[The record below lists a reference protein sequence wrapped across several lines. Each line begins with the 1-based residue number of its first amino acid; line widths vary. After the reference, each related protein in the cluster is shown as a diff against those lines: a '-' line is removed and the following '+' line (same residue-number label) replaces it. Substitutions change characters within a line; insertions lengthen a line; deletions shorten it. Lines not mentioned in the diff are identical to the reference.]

1 MLPSILYINICI
13 CEHISLSFC
22 ILCLRFN
29 FWKRSRLGGG
39 GGVDVSSLLGVCGA
53 MQNCQSEPKIH
64 LAREDK
70 GGRRKDGD
78 MRKGKNEH
86 ENENRDCGGMQ
97 RWSGGCSFAQCTV
110 LCSPFPSSR
119 HHLEHEHFF
128 NHSRKSGVEDACHTA
143 PSARITHT
151 PLATLPCHTAPCL
164 QLSTHHHLSLFP
176 CSFPLLCSP
185 YPFPA

>member
-13 CEHISLSFC
+13 CEHISLSFY

-39 GGVDVSSLLGVCGA
+39 GGVDLSSLLGVCGA
-53 MQNCQSEPKIH
+53 MQNCHSEPKIH

-70 GGRRKDGD
+70 GERGKDGD
-78 MRKGKNEH
+78 MRKGKKTSMRMRIGIVEGC
-86 ENENRDCGGMQ
+86 RDGVEGVVLRSVLYCAFLSPLLGIIRSMNISLITAEKAE
-97 RWSGGCSFAQCTV
+97 WS
-110 LCSPFPSSR
+110 R
-119 HHLEHEHFF
+119 
-128 NHSRKSGVEDACHTA
+128 VEDACHTA

-164 QLSTHHHLSLFP
+164 QLSTLHHLSLFP
-176 CSFPLLCSP
+176 RSFP
-185 YPFPA
+185 